1 MGPFPKGSQFKMKK
15 MNKLKKVIPFL
26 LIVLAVGNPI
36 ANAASDTG
44 YRYWGYNQAK
54 PGESKWTTAMT
65 GPTVD
70 IADGSVEGWAF
81 TFAGEVINTGAPK
94 AAPNFEKICGSTAA
108 VTGKKRIAL
117 AVEFGPKVIAPKGE
131 KAPKAFNKCVVLPMK
146 ATGFDVLNKATK
158 IRTNASGMICSI
170 AAFPKKECSEKAIKT
185 PAGLK

>member
-1 MGPFPKGSQFKMKK
+1 

-26 LIVLAVGNPI
+26 LLTLSIGNPI

-65 GPTVD
+65 GPTVN

-94 AAPNFEKICGSTAA
+94 AAPDFEKICGSTAA
-108 VTGKKRIAL
+108 VAGK
-117 AVEFGPKVIAPKGE
+117 
-131 KAPKAFNKCVVLPMK
+131 
-146 ATGFDVLNKATK
+146 
-158 IRTNASGMICSI
+158 
-170 AAFPKKECSEKAIKT
+170 IKM
-185 PAGLK
+185 